1 MATGPREM
9 LIDGFLPAF
18 DATIIEHIVIDASPA
33 AVYEAAR
40 AMDFMEI
47 HSPLVDAIMTVRDL
61 PSRVASGL
69 GRGRPSRS
77 QPAMRLADLFDSP
90 EDNVFEGWM
99 GLGEDCGRELV
110 FGAVGKVWKSDIEWK
125 PVAAEAFRDF
135 AEPDYAKIALDS
147 RSGTTART
155 ARS

>member
-18 DATIIEHIVIDASPA
+18 AATIIAHIVIDASPA
-33 AVYEAAR
+33 AAYEAAR

-77 QPAMRLADLFDSP
+77 QPHRCRRGPAIHADRYTRRNPDTS
-90 EDNVFEGWM
+90 
-99 GLGEDCGRELV
+99 RQR
-110 FGAVGKVWKSDIEWK
+110 
-125 PVAAEAFRDF
+125 VA
-135 AEPDYAKIALDS
+135 
-147 RSGTTART
+147 
-155 ARS
+155 